1 MVWSL
6 PLFHL
11 ITHSGQSARAFG
23 FVFTFC
29 FGHCIL
35 PRPGSSHF
43 PRSEDKRYLWRLIW
57 EVCAQVGPLQ
67 GKPERGSWGRCPDS
81 HGLFDARTLE
91 KQKLTPNFGLPTV
104 CIFQTLLCWRLG
116 FWLLCLFLFLFSW
129 VFFFFLFGEIAND
142 GLVTSRLILST
153 DGSQRLSP
161 IFQHLA
167 VREKLFSKESHFP
180 WVSLCWSALFSL
192 CQLCRQLLKSWKLSI
207 CECPTVQAPYLRRF
221 RAAHPLTY

>member
-1 MVWSL
+1 MGSVRPGWS
-6 PLFHL
+6 PPREAREDPGVDVL
-11 ITHSGQSARAFG
+11 IVTASLMPEHWRSRNWPQTLGCPQFASFKLCCAGDWVFG
-23 FVFTFC
+23 CCFYFC
-29 FGHCIL
+29 FC
-35 PRPGSSHF
+35 F
-43 PRSEDKRYLWRLIW
+43 
-57 EVCAQVGPLQ
+57 
-67 GKPERGSWGRCPDS
+67 RG
-81 HGLFDARTLE
+81 
-91 KQKLTPNFGLPTV
+91 
-104 CIFQTLLCWRLG
+104 
-116 FWLLCLFLFLFSW
+116 
-129 VFFFFLFGEIAND
+129 FFFFLFGEIAND

-167 VREKLFSKESHFP
+167 MREKLFSKESHFP